1 MAQVNCSCGE
11 SVDFPH
17 VLKHSCIAPRDGEGY
32 HLPQVWTIRRMNAR
46 PTRRKDMLR
55 EDLTT
60 ALKEAMKAKD
70 TRKLSTIRL
79 VQAAI
84 KDRDIAN
91 RGEGKG
97 ELSDED
103 VLQLMA
109 KLVKQREESAKIYE
123 DNARPELAAQEREE
137 VAIIKTFMPEQMSD
151 EKVREAIAAVITEI
165 NAEGMRDMGK
175 VVAALKE
182 RYAGQMDFAKA
193 SGVVKAL
200 LTK

>member
-1 MAQVNCSCGE
+1 
-11 SVDFPH
+11 
-17 VLKHSCIAPRDGEGY
+17 
-32 HLPQVWTIRRMNAR
+32 
-46 PTRRKDMLR
+46 MLR

-200 LTK
+200 LSK